1 MTVNNDRWWRNKCA
15 KYADKLEAWALDQTR
30 QTKAVREILYA
41 RESLRKASK
50 MNYDQQAYDELQA
63 IDAYVLSDQH
73 TKRAQ
78 DVYMKICC
86 KFI

>member
-1 MTVNNDRWWRNKCA
+1 MTANNDRWWRNKCA
-15 KYADKLEAWALDQTR
+15 VYADKLESWALDQPR

-50 MNYDQQAYDELQA
+50 MHYEGQAYDELQA

-78 DVYMKICC
+78 DVYRKLCALN
-86 KFI
+86 

>member
-1 MTVNNDRWWRNKCA
+1 MTANNDRWWRSKCA
-15 KYADKLEAWALDQTR
+15 MYSDKLEAWALDQPR

-41 RESLRKASK
+41 RASLRQASK

-78 DVYMKICC
+78 DVYRRLCT
-86 KFI
+86 